1 MIKITSLVVTGLLTV
16 STVKAQVPAP
26 GAKQTKSILLWGAT
40 VHVGNGKV
48 LEGGAVGFKDGKI
61 SFVASGDD
69 LKKMKLDKNAYDTT
83 INIDGKHVYPGFIAP
98 NSTLG
103 LSEIDEVRATKDFA
117 EVGQFNPH
125 VRSLIAFNTDSKVS
139 STVRTNGVLYAQVT
153 PRNGTISGKSSI
165 LSLDGWNWED
175 AVLKTDDGIHVNF
188 PNSIQ
193 RHGWWAEPEP
203 SSTNDKYTDE
213 VNKLKKF
220 FTDANYYCNNKE
232 VQETNLRCEAMR
244 PVFEGKASVYFHAN
258 YVKDIIGVV
267 NFSNYF
273 KLKNVVVV
281 GGRDAW
287 KVTKLLKENSVSV
300 MVNRLHDLP
309 NLEQE
314 DVDQPFKLPYLL
326 QKDSVLF
333 CIQNEGDMEG
343 MNTRNLPFLA
353 GTACAYGLTKEQALA
368 AITYNAAKIMK
379 VDDKIGTIETGKNAS
394 LIVSTGD
401 ALDMRTNNIEWA
413 FIDGRKV
420 NLNNTQK
427 DLYNK
432 YMNKYN
438 LPK

>member
-1 MIKITSLVVTGLLTV
+1 MIKITSLIVTGLLTV
-16 STVKAQVPAP
+16 SAVKAQVPSP
-26 GAKQTKSILLWGAT
+26 GAKQSKTILIWGADI
-40 VHVGNGKV
+40 HVGNGKV
-48 LEGGAVGFKDGKI
+48 LEKGAVAFKDGKI
-61 SFVASGDD
+61 SFVMSGDD
-69 LKKMKLDKNAYDTT
+69 LTKVKLNRNEFDTT
-83 INIDGKHVYPGFIAP
+83 IDATGKHVYPGFIAP

-139 STVRTNGVLYAQVT
+139 STVRTNGVLYVQAT
-153 PRNGTISGKSSI
+153 PRNGVISGKSSI

-193 RHGWWAEPEP
+193 RRGWWAEPEP

-213 VNKLKKF
+213 VNKLKQF

-232 VQETNLRCEAMR
+232 AQETNLRYEAMR
-244 PVFEGKASVYFHAN
+244 PVFEGKANVYFHAN

-273 KLKNVVVV
+273 KLKNTVVV

-287 KVTKLLKENSVSV
+287 KVTKLLKENKVAV

-333 CIQNEGDMEG
+333 CLQNEGDMEG

-353 GTACAYGLTKEQALA
+353 GTACAYGLTREQALA
-368 AITYNAAKIMK
+368 SITSSAAKIMK
-379 VDDKIGTIETGKNAS
+379 VDDKIGTIELGKNAS
-394 LIVSTGD
+394 LIISTGD
-401 ALDMRTNNIEWA
+401 ALDMRTNNIEFA
-413 FIDGRKV
+413 FVDGRRV
-420 NLNNTQK
+420 NLGNTQK